1 MDGCKEDMKKVHGS
15 EMELILFPL
24 PSILIR
30 VCLKYHIRKSKMG
43 ERNTSTKE
51 TERRSRRIAS
61 EERDE
66 ELLSLIAI
74 PYMSEMMSCH

>member
-1 MDGCKEDMKKVHGS
+1 MDGCKGDMKKVLAS

-24 PSILIR
+24 PSISIR
-30 VCLKYHIRKSKMG
+30 VCPKHHVRKSKMR
-43 ERNTSTKE
+43 ERNTSTKK

-74 PYMSEMMSCH
+74 P